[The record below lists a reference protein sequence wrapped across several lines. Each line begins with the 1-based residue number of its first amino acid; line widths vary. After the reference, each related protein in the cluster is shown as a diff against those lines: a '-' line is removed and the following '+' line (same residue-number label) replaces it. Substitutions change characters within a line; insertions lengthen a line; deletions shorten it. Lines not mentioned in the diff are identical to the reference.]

1 MDFVR
6 SGLTVGILTLLWGC
20 AGGEG
25 GGSPHGSEPAPE
37 LGTVEAQMDAFNDH
51 DAPALAAGV
60 TPDFA
65 WFSVRG
71 DSLAVETRGR
81 DAFRE
86 GMEAYFASV
95 AGVRS
100 SIEATV
106 ELGRFVA
113 LRERVR
119 WEDGSGETRS
129 QAALGVYE
137 VVDGQIRRV
146 WYFTP

>member
-6 SGLTVGILTLLWGC
+6 SGLITAIVPLLWGC
-20 AGGEG
+20 AGEER
-25 GGSPHGSEPAPE
+25 GGSRNAAMPSPE
-37 LGTVEAQMDAFNDH
+37 LEAVEAQVDAFNDH
-51 DAPALAAGV
+51 DPTALAAGV
-60 TPDFA
+60 APDFA

-71 DSLAVETRGR
+71 DSVAVETRGR
-81 DAFRE
+81 DAFLE

-100 SIEATV
+100 SIEGAV
-106 ELGRFVA
+106 ESGRFVA
-113 LRERVR
+113 IRERVR

-137 VVDGQIRRV
+137 VVEGQIRRV